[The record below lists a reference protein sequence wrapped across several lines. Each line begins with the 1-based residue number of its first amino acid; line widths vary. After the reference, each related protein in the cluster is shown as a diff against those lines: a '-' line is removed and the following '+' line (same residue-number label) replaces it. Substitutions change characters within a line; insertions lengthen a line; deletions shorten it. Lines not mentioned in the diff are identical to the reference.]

1 MSPTNVLPLLRPVN
15 SESEC
20 PSWCAREAHIEATGS
35 HAGAPVEL
43 ALPQGKLPATETPLL
58 SVRIV
63 LGHDEELRGDPPRL
77 WLSDSVGSAEWDSPA
92 LGALILGLEDFAL
105 RLRGLQHRYDT
116 VVVGGAE
123 ECLDF
128 VESPT
133 HPLELVAPCPPWCQY
148 RDADPHTPTG
158 LLVDH
163 FHAAHEFSLELGLQ
177 RPVRTSRGLEAE
189 SLELHM
195 EHMPHAAMPQLDLT
209 VGSSANWRHAS
220 LTFEEA
226 DQLRAQLN
234 EFIAQGREYAQPQA
248 VSSLQ
253 ELLDYCGVRLV
264 EHEGSASRFLEHAVG
279 DTRQGGPVWVTVP
292 KGIAGPYLEGLV
304 KSLLAE
310 IHESQKEFTVRG
322 DTAEHTVG
330 EASMPTWTENRSA
343 A

>member
-1 MSPTNVLPLLRPVN
+1 MSPTNVLPLPRRAN

-43 ALPQGKLPATETPLL
+43 TLPQGKLPAAETPLL

-92 LGALILGLEDFAL
+92 LEALILGLEDFAL

-116 VVVGGAE
+116 VVVGGVE
-123 ECLDF
+123 ESLDF

-133 HPLELVAPCPPWCQY
+133 HPLQLV
-148 RDADPHTPTG
+148 
-158 LLVDH
+158 
-163 FHAAHEFSLELGLQ
+163 
-177 RPVRTSRGLEAE
+177 
-189 SLELHM
+189 LHM

-226 DQLRAQLN
+226 DQLRSQLN

-248 VSSLQ
+248 VPSLR
-253 ELLDYCGVRLV
+253 ELVDYCGVRLV
-264 EHEGSASRFLEHAVG
+264 EHEGSATRFLEHAVG

-292 KGIAGPYLEGLV
+292 KGIAGPCLEGLV

-310 IHESQKEFTVRG
+310 IHESQEEFTVRG
-322 DTAEHTVG
+322 DTAAHTVG
-330 EASMPTWTENRSA
+330 EAPMPTWPENRSA